1 MLLLASSMNFCLIQP
16 ILNHALKRYFLHI
29 DICTIVNWPEVE
41 YPEIKFRENFILDNE
56 SILPFYSYAY
66 LT

>member
-1 MLLLASSMNFCLIQP
+1 MNFCLIQP
-16 ILNHALKRYFLHI
+16 ILNHTLKYYFLHI

-41 YPEIKFRENFILDNE
+41 YPEIKFRENFILRVDNE
-56 SILPFYSYAY
+56 SIFPFYSYPY